1 MLSKSEARKIALEN
15 NITLKAIFELL
26 EIEIILSSNRGEFYT
41 DFLYTLPYISL
52 PDNFT
57 KIIEETLKEKG
68 FENITVEILNL
79 SNKDLSIY
87 LEF

>member
-1 MLSKSEARKIALEN
+1 MLTKIDARKIALEN

-26 EIEIILSSNRGEFYT
+26 DIEIRYSSNRGEFYVN
-41 DFLYTLPYISL
+41 FLYTLPYTSL

-57 KIIEETLKEKG
+57 KIIEETLEEKG
-68 FENITVEILNL
+68 FENITVDLIIGKNR
-79 SNKDLSIY
+79 DLSIY